1 MRVNGARLLATLAGP
16 RAHLARS
23 GAGRQGRTFGR
34 IEHRGLEVRRLVR
47 RIGAVEIG
55 DAGRRKGRDQHGGP
69 MMRTIQVWLG
79 ERIRCFFRGFLM
91 FVLMMPRMR
100 GLSLGGFVTAILRH
114 RCERDLQRKKAK
126 KENEKQTLHLAT
138 ESSINAVYGKVAGC
152 TRATSNF
159 QEYYP
164 RFALASGVASP
175 VSTRFRNSEIALR
188 KTRSAEAR
196 NKQAS
201 ASPTRRSGHC
211 ACVNHTP
218 AAAINTAMF
227 DAMSL
232 REHSHTEFMLISS
245 CRCFQRSARQVPFAA
260 SARMLIAPMT
270 SNIGTPGT
278 ATL

>member
-34 IEHRGLEVRRLVR
+34 IEHRGLEVRGLVR
-47 RIGAVEIG
+47 RIEAVEIG

-126 KENEKQTLHLAT
+126 KKNEKQTFHLAAK
-138 ESSINAVYGKVAGC
+138 SNIDPFRRQNFGRKPVDQQVADLG
-152 TRATSNF
+152 N
-159 QEYYP
+159 
-164 RFALASGVASP
+164 ASGAVVSQRFNDRASDP
-175 VSTRFRNSEIALR
+175 
-188 KTRSAEAR
+188 SA
-196 NKQAS
+196 
-201 ASPTRRSGHC
+201 TG
-211 ACVNHTP
+211 
-218 AAAINTAMF
+218 
-227 DAMSL
+227 
-232 REHSHTEFMLISS
+232 
-245 CRCFQRSARQVPFAA
+245 
-260 SARMLIAPMT
+260 
-270 SNIGTPGT
+270 
-278 ATL
+278 ATLRNQIL